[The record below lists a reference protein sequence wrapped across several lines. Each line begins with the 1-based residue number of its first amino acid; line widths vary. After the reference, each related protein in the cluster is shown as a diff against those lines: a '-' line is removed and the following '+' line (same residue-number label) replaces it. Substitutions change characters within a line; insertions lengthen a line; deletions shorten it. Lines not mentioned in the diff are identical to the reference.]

1 MCLRNA
7 GRIKSISL
15 IIMKKLNKKSERGY
29 MKIYN
34 VYGHKRA
41 KKSYVNAAG
50 PRNKEGLGE
59 YESVKMSSANSM
71 QKDERFIMQKHAWL
85 VPYQLVSLSLS
96 MWFYF
101 TRNLL
106 TFFWLVFDVVIR
118 RFTFTFISSCTQHR
132 AWKNHE
138 LQVVSFI
145 YIYIFVLS
153 FCSN

>member
-96 MWFYF
+96 LNVVLFYPESF
-101 TRNLL
+101 DFLL
-106 TFFWLVFDVVIR
+106 
-118 RFTFTFISSCTQHR
+118 IS
-132 AWKNHE
+132 
-138 LQVVSFI
+138 F
-145 YIYIFVLS
+145 
-153 FCSN
+153 